1 MDSIK
6 RYRWGRRLPMA
17 VASAG
22 VGAAAVVWL
31 APGGVLGTNEPVH
44 VTAGFSVR
52 AYRALTG
59 SVADGPPWAE
69 TVLEAASEG
78 TLLFL
83 GLLLAWVG
91 WSALRR
97 RDREGLAGMAVA
109 AAGTVVA
116 YGISE
121 ALKLLVDEQRPCRAL
136 PGVVALAPCP
146 APGDWSFPSNHATL
160 AVALAVGVVLI
171 RPRLAALA
179 LPVAGAAALLRVLVG
194 VHYPHDVL
202 AGAAL
207 GATAVVT
214 VRLLVLPIAL
224 RAVSAFLVGQSV
236 GRHRD
241 HA

>member
-1 MDSIK
+1 
-6 RYRWGRRLPMA
+6 MA

-22 VGAAAVVWL
+22 VGAAAVVRL
-31 APGGVLGTNEPVH
+31 EPGGVLGTNEPVH

-78 TLLFL
+78 TVLFL

-91 WSALRR
+91 WRALRR
-97 RDREGLAGMAVA
+97 RDAAGLAGVAVA

-116 YGISE
+116 YGLS
-121 ALKLLVDEQRPCRAL
+121 AAVKLLVDEERPCRAL
-136 PGVVALAPCP
+136 PGVAVLAPCP
-146 APGDWSFPSNHATL
+146 EPGDWSFPSNHATL

-179 LPVAGAAALLRVLVG
+179 LPVARRPPCCGCLSGCTIR
-194 VHYPHDVL
+194 
-202 AGAAL
+202 
-207 GATAVVT
+207 TT
-214 VRLLVLPIAL
+214 SW
-224 RAVSAFLVGQSV
+224 RARRSA
-236 GRHRD
+236 RRPW
-241 HA
+241 